1 MNSATL
7 EARTTFSV
15 FQGSALRDSID
26 QLNPHFTVA
35 CLAAFMSPV
44 FTIIGY
50 ILFAAATITGAVR
63 AHSDWRHYAASSEV
77 TQTDKPIRKFA
88 QIR

>member
-1 MNSATL
+1 MSAELLDPRILCNKCAVISNSM
-7 EARTTFSV
+7 
-15 FQGSALRDSID
+15 D

-50 ILFAAATITGAVR
+50 MLFAAATLTGAVL
-63 AHSDWRHYAASSEV
+63 AHSDWRHYAASSEASP
-77 TQTDKPIRKFA
+77 TDKPTRKFA
-88 QIR
+88 QVR